1 MCFIE
6 TDGREK
12 LWQRY
17 RCCGC
22 LNRRKPFTLR
32 PSKFGAG
39 ICCTFC
45 CFFTYLYIYLSIYL
59 SIYLYIYIWVL
70 ESESS
75 CGPLLPGKL
84 PVVSVASTQTA
95 GPTPTATPT
104 ESTVSLDSMRTKDGL
119 LQRGLRGR
127 RRVFELRFGSFCS
140 MFVPMWHTYDDN
152 YVYIYIHIHM
162 LTAMKNN
169 QIEEKGRFW

>member
-32 PSKFGAG
+32 PSNFGAG
-39 ICCTFC
+39 ICCTFLL
-45 CFFTYLYIYLSIYL
+45 FLH
-59 SIYLYIYIWVL
+59 IYLYVYIYKFL
-70 ESESS
+70 N
-75 CGPLLPGKL
+75 PNQ
-84 PVVSVASTQTA
+84 VVGLCYLVN
-95 GPTPTATPT
+95 
-104 ESTVSLDSMRTKDGL
+104 SLWSLSLRLRQRAQHLRQHLRSLRWAWTKDGL

-127 RRVFELRFGSFCS
+127 RRVLSFGLGVFLPCLYQCDIH
-140 MFVPMWHTYDDN
+140 MMIIIYN
-152 YVYIYIHIHM
+152 CIYIYIYTCSLQWKTI
-162 LTAMKNN
+162 K
-169 QIEEKGRFW
+169 